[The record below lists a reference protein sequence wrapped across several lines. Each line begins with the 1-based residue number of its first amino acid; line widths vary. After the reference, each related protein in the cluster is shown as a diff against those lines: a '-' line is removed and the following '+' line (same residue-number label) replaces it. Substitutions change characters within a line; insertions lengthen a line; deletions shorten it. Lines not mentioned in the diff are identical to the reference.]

1 MCAIREYF
9 HFNMF
14 KVDTWIH
21 SYINDLSK
29 WKLRKYLIYIWS
41 LCLKLAC
48 YTKKRQIINLFYIL
62 FVCITHIAI
71 W

>member
-21 SYINDLSK
+21 SYIYNLSK
-29 WKLRKYLIYIWS
+29 LKIHFYLIHICS
-41 LCLKLAC
+41 LCQLSFLK
-48 YTKKRQIINLFYIL
+48 KNDHKSIYIL
-62 FVCITHIAI
+62 LCVSPRQ
-71 W
+71 